1 MKQSFEECKKRKS
14 LENELSDLKAKR
26 KRLAM
31 DAKVLEDSADDPSVK
46 AEKRLFLCQTLIF
59 SIVIRIE
66 YFIVE
71 MCNESTKFLLLFKGT
86 PLGYYYNGGV

>member
-1 MKQSFEECKKRKS
+1 M
-14 LENELSDLKAKR
+14 SDLKAKR

-59 SIVIRIE
+59 SIIVIRIE

-86 PLGYYYNGGV
+86 PLRYYCNGGI